1 MPAGEA
7 IEPLDR
13 GMQQLGVGRKRD
25 GLGLH
30 GGVDRDPL
38 EVLRAQRAGLVRD
51 PQALGQQKLE
61 LLAEALPPMAQSER
75 SCGKACWK
83 NSSPVK
89 YWK

>member
-1 MPAGEA
+1 MRVPAGEA

-38 EVLRAQRAGLVRD
+38 EIPRAQRAGLVRD
-51 PQALGQQKLE
+51 PQALG
-61 LLAEALPPMAQSER
+61 
-75 SCGKACWK
+75 
-83 NSSPVK
+83 
-89 YWK
+89 